1 MLEMWLNMAQVAIAL
16 GVLLCG
22 LGVTLCALG
31 LADLHAARTLR
42 ARPTARMY
50 GTAFVAYAEGYRF
63 CEREIFGDDGDKA
76 SADRITAGWLTSKSR
91 AKFDETVQE
100 TNT

>member
-1 MLEMWLNMAQVAIAL
+1 MLEMWLNMAQVAIVL

-22 LGVTLCALG
+22 LGVMLCALG
-31 LADLHAARTLR
+31 LADLRAARALH
-42 ARPTARMY
+42 ARLPASMY
-50 GTAFVAYAEGYRF
+50 GACFTTYAEGYRF

-76 SADRITAGWLTSKSR
+76 SADQITAGWYASKSK
-91 AKFDETVQE
+91 AQIDVE